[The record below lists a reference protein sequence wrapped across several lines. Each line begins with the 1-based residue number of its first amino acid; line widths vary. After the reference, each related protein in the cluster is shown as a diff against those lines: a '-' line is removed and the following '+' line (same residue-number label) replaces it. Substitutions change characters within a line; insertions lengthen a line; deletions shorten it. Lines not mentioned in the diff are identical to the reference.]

1 MKEIFRIFLVVFLE
15 VFFLSY
21 PFWAKFITDNPLI
34 FPPEDKPLDWLM
46 FGATYY
52 GVAASFLM
60 IFYTSLSLK
69 QNRKQLDEMK
79 RQWKEDHK
87 PEIIAYLVGHE
98 GFLHLCVKNISAVPV
113 KNICIEVTHVSD
125 KENFPLH
132 PSIIE
137 KINAATF
144 SIEPSG
150 CRYINTYVHIQTIT
164 TKEDYLGLK
173 FTFNENNEYCVNLP
187 FQVASFVTSDLDDRQ
202 FQNDIHQISRELQKL
217 ANKK

>member
-15 VFFLSY
+15 VFFLSF

-79 RQWKEDHK
+79 RNGKKTINQR
-87 PEIIAYLVGHE
+87 L
-98 GFLHLCVKNISAVPV
+98 LHIWWDMKVFYIF
-113 KNICIEVTHVSD
+113 VS
-125 KENFPLH
+125 KTYPLY
-132 PSIIE
+132 PL
-137 KINAATF
+137 KI
-144 SIEPSG
+144 
-150 CRYINTYVHIQTIT
+150 YV
-164 TKEDYLGLK
+164 L
-173 FTFNENNEYCVNLP
+173 
-187 FQVASFVTSDLDDRQ
+187 R
-202 FQNDIHQISRELQKL
+202 
-217 ANKK
+217 

>member
-15 VFFLSY
+15 VFFLSF

-34 FPPEDKPLDWLM
+34 FPPEDEPLDWLM

-98 GFLHLCVKNISAVPV
+98 GFLHLCVKNISAAR
-113 KNICIEVTHVSD
+113 ERRSD
-125 KENFPLH
+125 IAVEY
-132 PSIIE
+132 SIPE
-137 KINAATF
+137 ASCSRKALPDASGSFRNKKIISTE
-144 SIEPSG
+144 I
-150 CRYINTYVHIQTIT
+150 YM
-164 TKEDYLGLK
+164 
-173 FTFNENNEYCVNLP
+173 
-187 FQVASFVTSDLDDRQ
+187 VA
-202 FQNDIHQISRELQKL
+202 ISR
-217 ANKK
+217 